1 MYGVGVL
8 GYGVWGMG
16 GASHRSG
23 YGYGRLAVVPEAPGM
38 GYDQM
43 LAGQTARG
51 MGYTTLLY
59 PLQGAKYDDGEVT
72 EEDLVKETWHLS
84 TEQEGGGREVGGG
97 EDGKAM
103 DVQEDDPGTFDSD
116 DEHTAVPPV
125 VVGGEDGEDGKSA
138 GGPIILDAYP
148 AVSVDSEDGDDGVD
162 GDQACRGRNRE
173 QDASAG

>member
-1 MYGVGVL
+1 MGHRAEIWWGGDKRFYGGKVAIIH
-8 GYGVWGMG
+8 G
-16 GASHRSG
+16 GHWVTVR
-23 YGYGRLAVVPEAPGM
+23 
-38 GYDQM
+38 
-43 LAGQTARG
+43 
-51 MGYTTLLY
+51 
-59 PLQGAKYDDGEVT
+59 YDDGEVT

-148 AVSVDSEDGDDGVD
+148 AESVDSEDGDDGVD
-162 GDQACRGRNRE
+162 GDQ
-173 QDASAG
+173 SM